1 MYLEDLF
8 IGYNDGKREA
18 MARENFEDYYFNY
31 NGIYNKIL
39 EKDKYLVL
47 GRKGTGKTL
56 LAEYV
61 KKILSRDSN
70 SFCELCSCKSF
81 KFRDL
86 FTLKTKD
93 IKPNEYTA
101 IWEWLLL
108 IKLAKQIEKDAC
120 AEIEAKEKLT
130 KFLNSCFF
138 GYKLNDMNK
147 IVEVT
152 KGSKITGG
160 FLSKYLSLNKEG
172 NESVKKIN
180 CTYLDY
186 LDDLKNTVLQALSTS
201 ESQYIL
207 IFDELDDQFRNDELY
222 KSNIISLIKTVDK
235 LNLEF
240 LESAINAKFVLM
252 LRTDIFYI
260 LNDADLNKIEQD
272 CAVKIDWGKVSN
284 ENSPLVKMIL
294 LKIGQSIERN
304 GKKVLSDREIK
315 RKFFSETFK
324 TPQRT
329 YKPFEFLLARTF
341 LRPRDIITFLKL
353 VVEKY
358 PKMQYFSED
367 CVRSVE
373 KEYSEY
379 LLKEIKNEM
388 HGHVEENEIEAAFTL
403 LRQYKRK
410 NFTFEKME
418 KYYEDNKEIYDGFDL
433 RRLLNLLFDFGVIG
447 NVWIDKSR
455 QYYSWKYRENA
466 IIDYQK
472 KFNIHIGLRKA
483 LNIS

>member
-147 IVEVT
+147 IV
-152 KGSKITGG
+152 
-160 FLSKYLSLNKEG
+160 
-172 NESVKKIN
+172 
-180 CTYLDY
+180 
-186 LDDLKNTVLQALSTS
+186 
-201 ESQYIL
+201 
-207 IFDELDDQFRNDELY
+207 
-222 KSNIISLIKTVDK
+222 
-235 LNLEF
+235 
-240 LESAINAKFVLM
+240 
-252 LRTDIFYI
+252 
-260 LNDADLNKIEQD
+260 
-272 CAVKIDWGKVSN
+272 
-284 ENSPLVKMIL
+284 
-294 LKIGQSIERN
+294 
-304 GKKVLSDREIK
+304 
-315 RKFFSETFK
+315 
-324 TPQRT
+324 
-329 YKPFEFLLARTF
+329 
-341 LRPRDIITFLKL
+341 
-353 VVEKY
+353 
-358 PKMQYFSED
+358 
-367 CVRSVE
+367 
-373 KEYSEY
+373 
-379 LLKEIKNEM
+379 
-388 HGHVEENEIEAAFTL
+388 
-403 LRQYKRK
+403 
-410 NFTFEKME
+410 
-418 KYYEDNKEIYDGFDL
+418 
-433 RRLLNLLFDFGVIG
+433 
-447 NVWIDKSR
+447 
-455 QYYSWKYRENA
+455 
-466 IIDYQK
+466 
-472 KFNIHIGLRKA
+472 
-483 LNIS
+483 